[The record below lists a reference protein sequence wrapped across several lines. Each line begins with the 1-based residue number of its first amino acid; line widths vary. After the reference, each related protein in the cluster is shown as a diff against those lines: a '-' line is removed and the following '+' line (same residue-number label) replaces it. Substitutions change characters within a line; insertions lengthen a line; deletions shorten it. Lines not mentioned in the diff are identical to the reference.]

1 MYKTKYFESTD
12 INAPTAIYKM
22 NLEGGKKYIGK
33 TGNFDRRM
41 DQHFSGDGA
50 KVTKKFKP
58 INAKVVDE
66 VPGFFSDD
74 VEQEYTEEYIDKYGY
89 ENVRGGMYTNS
100 KTLKKKASSATPA
113 TATRRAATKP
123 AEAAPRSRSGRK
135 PGLQAADVV
144 PGRTYKLRSAAMV
157 RMRAELDSPQ
167 APGGLLEKGG
177 WLTVGRV
184 KMVNRASSGTGKGV
198 FRLCCADGRGWV
210 SLRAK
215 GGKDLFRARPRMA
228 TLQEADVEV
237 GGSYRVRSMAAV
249 RTGPDM
255 LSPKAEVEFLKP
267 VRPPRPLRSR
277 PQA

>member
-1 MYKTKYFESTD
+1 MAIGSFMRLGNLVIDASHWIDSLPMDRAASALSGGVLLLGLLAALLVWLCTD
-12 INAPTAIYKM
+12 PSAADEEDDGYA
-22 NLEGGKKYIGK
+22 EGG
-33 TGNFDRRM
+33 
-41 DQHFSGDGA
+41 DGE
-50 KVTKKFKP
+50 P
-58 INAKVVDE
+58 
-66 VPGFFSDD
+66 
-74 VEQEYTEEYIDKYGY
+74 TEE
-89 ENVRGGMYTNS
+89 
-100 KTLKKKASSATPA
+100 
-113 TATRRAATKP
+113 
-123 AEAAPRSRSGRK
+123 APRSRSGRK

-157 RMRAELDSPQ
+157 RMGPELDSPQ
-167 APGGLLEKGG
+167 APGGLLEKGS

-184 KMVNRASSGTGKGV
+184 KVLTRSESGTGEAV
-198 FRLCCADGRGWV
+198 VRLCCADGRGWV

-267 VRPPRPLRSR
+267 VRPLRLLRSR